1 MKVSVLAS
9 GSKGNST
16 YIETDHHKY
25 LVDLGTTSTY
35 VEKKL
40 KELKIDPK
48 EIDGIFLTHTH
59 VDHISGL
66 RVFIKR
72 YHPELYVSQIM
83 YDELIKTYPDFSYTI
98 IDKYLEVD
106 TFHVTVFKTSHD
118 VDDSNGYLFEEA
130 DSSIVYIT
138 DTGYLNQKYF
148 SMLKNR
154 SMYIM
159 ESNHDINLLMNGSY
173 PYHLKQR
180 ILGDRGHLSNI
191 DSSYYLSKLI
201 GKNTEKIILI
211 HLSEENNDEKIAYD
225 TCVEKIPYP
234 VPVIVSRQKEQTE
247 LIEV

>member
-16 YIETDHHKY
+16 YIETLHHKF

-40 KELKIDPK
+40 KELEIDPK
-48 EIDGIFLTHTH
+48 EIEGIFLTHTH

-72 YHPELYVSQIM
+72 YHPELYVSQSM
-83 YDELIKTYPDFSYTI
+83 YDELVKTYPDFSNTI
-98 IDKYLEVD
+98 IDKYFELD
-106 TFHVTVFKTSHD
+106 SLQITVFKKSHD
-118 VDDSNGYLFEEA
+118 VDDSNGYLFEENH
-130 DSSIVYIT
+130 SSIVYIT
-138 DTGYLNQKYF
+138 DTGYLNKKYF
-148 SMLKNR
+148 NMLTNR
-154 SMYIM
+154 SIYIM

-180 ILGDRGHLSNI
+180 ILGDRGHLSNV

-211 HLSEENNDEKIAYD
+211 HLSEENNDAKIAYD
-225 TCVEKIPYP
+225 TCVEKINDQ
-234 VPVIVSRQKEQTE
+234 VPVIISTQKEQTE
-247 LIEV
+247 LVEV